1 MPLQTYLGVDLTSSA
16 ARPNRLALT
25 NLGHPW

>member
-1 MPLQTYLGVDLTSSA
+1 MPLQTYFGVDLASSA
-16 ARPNRLALT
+16 ARPNSFALA